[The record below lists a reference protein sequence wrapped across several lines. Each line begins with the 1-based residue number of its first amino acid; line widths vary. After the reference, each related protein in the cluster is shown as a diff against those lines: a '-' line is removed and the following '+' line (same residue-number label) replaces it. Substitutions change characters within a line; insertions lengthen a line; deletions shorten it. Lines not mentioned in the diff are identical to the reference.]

1 MIEPLDDRLK
11 EYLQNNIERTETV
24 INTGDDDPDSYNAGY
39 LAGKLAALKDTQNF
53 IAQQPD

>member
-1 MIEPLDDRLK
+1 MIEPLDDRIK

-24 INTGDDDPDSYNAGY
+24 INTCDDNPDSYNAGY
-39 LAGKLAALKDTQNF
+39 LAGKLAALKNTQNF